1 MNNKQFLKDSVCT
14 VLDILSPQ
22 LDKLADYLHEHPE
35 LSAKEILAVSYIKKL
50 LTSFNFQIT
59 SILENKFD
67 TAFIAKKGKNGKK
80 IGFLAEYDA
89 LPDIGHGCGH
99 NLISFMSIGAALAFN
114 KITDDIAQTYIFG
127 CPAEETVGGKL
138 DIADSGYFDD
148 ITACLIIHPDD
159 KTTIGGTSYA
169 SHPLEVSFLG
179 KEAHIADP
187 IYHGINALDALV
199 EFYAELKIL
208 QQKFI
213 KPNLIGTIITEGGTA
228 PNIIPAKATLRS
240 TIRSLDTDYLENVML
255 FEIKQLAKKIANKHH
270 TELQLHHYEPL
281 YKNLISDK
289 QLNNYYRENF
299 RQLGEAYTILDDNY
313 ADGSTDVGNVSHVSR
328 TCQPTIC
335 IGKNIFGHTKEFSCA
350 SGSKYAKKQALIG
363 AKAMALTAI
372 DILFED

>member
-1 MNNKQFLKDSVCT
+1 MMDKEYLKNSVCN
-14 VLDILSPQ
+14 VLDILAPQ
-22 LDKLADYLHEHPE
+22 LDKLADYLHKHPE
-35 LSAKEILAVSYIKKL
+35 LSSQEFLAFDYIKEL
-50 LTSFNFQIT
+50 LSSFNFKFT
-59 SILENKFD
+59 PILENKFD
-67 TAFIAKKGKNGKK
+67 TAFIAQKGNLGKK

-89 LPDIGHGCGH
+89 LPEIGHGCGH

-114 KITDDIAQTYIFG
+114 KVTNDEAQTVIFG

-138 DIADSGYFDD
+138 DIADAGYFDD

-169 SHPLEVSFLG
+169 SHPLEISFVG

-199 EFYAELKIL
+199 DFYAELKCL
-208 QQKFI
+208 QKSFSQT
-213 KPNLIGTIITEGGTA
+213 NLIGTIITEGGSA

-240 TIRSLDTDYLENVML
+240 TIRSLDSNYLENTML
-255 FEIKQLAKKIANKHH
+255 KEIKLLAQKISKKHG
-270 TELQLHHYEPL
+270 TELLMHHYEPL

-289 QLNNYYRENF
+289 RLNAYYQENF
-299 RQLGEAYTILDDNY
+299 KRLGEIPLILADTY

-335 IGKNIFGHTKEFSCA
+335 IGKNLFGHTKEFSCA
-350 SGSKYAKKQALIG
+350 SGSEYAKKQALIG
-363 AKAMALTAI
+363 AKAMAMTAI
-372 DILFED
+372 DVLFEN